1 MKSYLIVMRMLVKN
15 MFKKNT
21 GEKKGLKIF
30 TGIVLGILYISI
42 LFGMI
47 STIIA
52 VAPTVG
58 DYGLQSDVLTFIFAM
73 AVMIILVFGITQI
86 LTGLYFSKDT
96 EFFLSLPVS
105 TGTVYFAKMTV
116 IYLGMMAVEA
126 AIMIPCLVVMGIT
139 LKMSALF

>member
-105 TGTVYFAKMTV
+105 TGTVYFA
-116 IYLGMMAVEA
+116 
-126 AIMIPCLVVMGIT
+126 
-139 LKMSALF
+139 